1 MVLNLFYA
9 TQTLSV
15 QENLKPKISEYS
27 SEIIKII
34 IKKRQN
40 HHHLNDTGL
49 VQHQAKGSRLIL
61 QQDSNH
67 IFM

>member
-15 QENLKPKISEYS
+15 QENLKPKLPEYS

-34 IKKRQN
+34 INQN
-40 HHHLNDTGL
+40 D
-49 VQHQAKGSRLIL
+49 KI
-61 QQDSNH
+61 
-67 IFM
+67 III

>member
-15 QENLKPKISEYS
+15 QENLKPNLPEYS

-34 IKKRQN
+34 KIIINQN
-40 HHHLNDTGL
+40 D
-49 VQHQAKGSRLIL
+49 KI
-61 QQDSNH
+61 
-67 IFM
+67 III